1 MTRFLLESA
10 VAFALMANGAYAQ
23 NQPLDATNSTQPNV
37 STSGPAG
44 TYDMSKTQKTID
56 TKGVKADTTATF
68 DKSQTYTGG
77 DGELSAK
84 TSIKSTGSTTTI
96 DPPAPFST
104 TTTSSTTTQG
114 SRP

>member
-1 MTRFLLESA
+1 MTRFLLASA
-10 VAFALMANGAYAQ
+10 AAFALVAGVASAQ
-23 NQPLDATNSTQPNV
+23 SPPFDATNSTQPNV

-56 TKGVKADTTATF
+56 GRGGETDKTETF
-68 DKSQTYTGG
+68 DKSQTYSSG

-84 TSIKSTGSTTTI
+84 TSIKRTDSTMTI
-96 DPPAPFST
+96 TPPAPASTSRT
-104 TTTSSTTTQG
+104 TTTTEE